1 MNGGRANSV
10 VFDGSKEDFVI
21 MHRSRPKGS
30 PFKML
35 GVMYDPKLR
44 MHVVIDKLATDAV
57 AIDNIVE
64 ESPFPLSTRSRS
76 ITQSAGFEPH

>member
-1 MNGGRANSV
+1 MGRANSL

-21 MHRSRPKGS
+21 MHRSRPESS
-30 PFKML
+30 PFKIL

-44 MHVVIDKLATDAV
+44 MHVAIDKFATDAV

-76 ITQSAGFEPH
+76 IIQSASIKLH